1 MYRRRDT
8 CGNSRDTETGFG
20 LARVLSKLGFASRM
34 ESADLIKAGRVKVN
48 GAVIRD
54 PERRTF
60 GGRESILVDDRP
72 IYAVDRIYLVMN
84 KLEGVLTSYTDPQ
97 NRPTVY
103 NYLPKLD
110 SWVFPVGRLDAKTSG
125 LLIFTNDTQLGE
137 KLTNSEFG
145 VPKTYEVKVRG
156 KLSDESVERLRRGIR
171 LDDGYITKPCQCTV
185 MKANEGSTWLEMTI
199 IEGKNRQIRRM
210 IESAGSEVSKLRR
223 TAIACIRIGE
233 LKGGTTREL
242 TGEEIEALRSL

>member
-1 MYRRRDT
+1 MYRRKNAG
-8 CGNSRDTETGFG
+8 GNAHDAETGFG
-20 LARVLSKLGFASRM
+20 LARVLSKLGFASRT
-34 ESADLIKAGRVKVN
+34 ESADLIKAGKVKVN
-48 GAVIRD
+48 GRVIRD

-60 GGRESILVDDRP
+60 AGRESVLVDDRP
-72 IYAVDRIYLVMN
+72 IHAVHKIYLVMN

-103 NYLPKLD
+103 KYLPQLD

-145 VPKTYEVKVRG
+145 VPKTYEVKVRR
-156 KLSDESVERLRRGIR
+156 KLNDEAIERLRRGVR
-171 LDDGYITKPCQCTV
+171 LDDGYVTKPCQCTV

-210 IESAGSEVSKLRR
+210 IESVGSEVSKLRR
-223 TAIACIRIGE
+223 TAIACVRIGE
-233 LKGGTTREL
+233 LKGGTTRDL
-242 TGEEIEALRSL
+242 TAEEIEALRRL